1 VLHHAGFPLG
11 EATRAAGVL
20 VHFVL
25 GRAVEDQTRLSPS
38 EEAAVLASDS
48 FPFPLMARGLRE
60 RAGSTVE
67 DDFRYALGVL
77 LAGLAAVSRR
87 REG

>member
-1 VLHHAGFPLG
+1 VCNS
-11 EATRAAGVL
+11 AGVL

-25 GRAVEDQTRLSPS
+25 GRAVEDQTRRPPG
-38 EEAAVLASDS
+38 EEVEAIAAAS

-60 RAGSTVE
+60 RGGSTVE

-77 LAGLAAVSRR
+77 LAGLEAVSPNRD
-87 REG
+87 G

>member
-1 VLHHAGFPLG
+1 MI
-11 EATRAAGVL
+11 AA
-20 VHFVL
+20 
-25 GRAVEDQTRLSPS
+25 E
-38 EEAAVLASDS
+38 S

-77 LAGLAAVSRR
+77 LAGLEASVPRR
-87 REG
+87 LA